1 MFCKSRKMQAMFGMA
16 LVLLLLLAACSA
28 ARPVETVIVTPPV
41 VIITQVVTQ
50 IIPPTPAPVT
60 PTQPPTEAPPL
71 EPTLTPTF
79 NPLSVPIYY
88 PLSDCVASRLHIGD
102 TAMVSLVGGAN
113 GIRYGMDLMEDTILA
128 YAQPGAYLEII
139 NGPWCSRGWLVWQV
153 RTSDGVVGYTPEGN
167 GNEYWLFPT
176 AP

>member
-1 MFCKSRKMQAMFGMA
+1 MFRKSHKMQAALGMA
-16 LVLLLLLAACSA
+16 LVLHLILVGCTAAPRA
-28 ARPVETVIVTPPV
+28 TVIVTPPV

-50 IIPPTPAPVT
+50 IIPPTPLPVT
-60 PTQPPTEAPPL
+60 PTQVVTATPIP

-79 NPLSVPIYY
+79 DPLSVPIYY

-113 GIRYGMDLMEDTILA
+113 GIRYGMDLAEDTILA

-139 NGPWCSRGWLVWQV
+139 NGPWCSRGWLMWQV
-153 RTSDGVVGYTPEGN
+153 RTGDGVVGYTPEGN